1 MGGQNGKDVA
11 RRALARAI
19 EKAGGADALAALL
32 GIAPGALR
40 MYLMGSERIP
50 DRLFLR
56 IVDVLQ
62 PQAKSSDRG
71 A

>member
-1 MGGQNGKDVA
+1 MA
-11 RRALARAI
+11 RRALTQAM
-19 EKAGGADALAALL
+19 EVAGGADALAARLK
-32 GIAPGALR
+32 IAPGALR

-50 DRLFLR
+50 DRLFLL

-62 PQAKSSDRG
+62 PQPKSTDRG

>member
-1 MGGQNGKDVA
+1 MGGTNGNDVA
-11 RRALARAI
+11 RRALAQAI
-19 EKAGGADALAALL
+19 ERAGGAEALAARLS
-32 GIAPGALR
+32 IAPGALR

-62 PQAKSSDRG
+62 PQAKSPDRG

>member
-19 EKAGGADALAALL
+19 EKAGGADALAARLN
-32 GIAPGALR
+32 IAPGALR

-62 PQAKSSDRG
+62 PQAKTSDRG

>member
-1 MGGQNGKDVA
+1 MA
-11 RRALARAI
+11 RRALAQAI
-19 EKAGGADALAALL
+19 DKAGGADALAARLH
-32 GIAPGALR
+32 IAPGALR

-62 PQAKSSDRG
+62 PQPKSPDSE

>member
-1 MGGQNGKDVA
+1 MGGLNGKDVA

-19 EKAGGADALAALL
+19 EKAEGADALAARLK
-32 GIAPGALR
+32 IAPGALR
-40 MYLMGSERIP
+40 VYLMGTERIP
-50 DRLFLR
+50 DQLFLR

-62 PQAKSSDRG
+62 PQPKASDRG